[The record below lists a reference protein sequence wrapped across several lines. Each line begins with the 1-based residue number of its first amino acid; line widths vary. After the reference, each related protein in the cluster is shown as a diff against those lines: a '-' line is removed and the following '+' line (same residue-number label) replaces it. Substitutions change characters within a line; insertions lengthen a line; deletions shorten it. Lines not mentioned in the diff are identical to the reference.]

1 VRQAHEKETRDVLS
15 HPSRRAVR
23 GTFVTTAAVVAA
35 VLPTPQ
41 ADAQPSA
48 ADALAKYDELS
59 RQASQLN
66 QDKLKAQGDLSVK
79 RSELDKAKGDL
90 AAAQKAVESQRGQVD
105 LLTEATY
112 SGARFSQLSALLVSD
127 SQQDFL
133 NRMTAVNILAADNA
147 ETLKRLGEAVT
158 AADTATRTADE
169 ASAAAGK
176 LLAEID
182 QKSADLQK
190 QVDEARAQ
198 YASLSASAKNTLKNA
213 GDLSAIQAPPGTAGK
228 ALQFALDQR
237 GDRYVHGA
245 SGPDAWDCSSL
256 IQAAYRHANVSIGR
270 TSYDQA
276 KAGRAVSRGEV
287 KPGDII
293 VYYSGQSHVAM
304 AVDGVRAVHASTEGV
319 PVKIADIDSIGPIS
333 VIRRISD

>member
-1 VRQAHEKETRDVLS
+1 MRQAHEKEDRDVTS

-23 GTFVTTAAVVAA
+23 GAFVTTAAVVAA
-35 VLPTPQ
+35 VLPTTPGN
-41 ADAQPSA
+41 AQPSA
-48 ADALAKYDELS
+48 ADALAKFNELS
-59 RQASQLN
+59 QKATQLN
-66 QDKLKAQGDLSVK
+66 QDKLKAQGDLTAK
-79 RSELDKAKGDL
+79 QGELDRAKATL
-90 AAAQKAVESQRGQVD
+90 ATAQEAARLQRGQVD
-105 LLTEATY
+105 LLTEVSY
-112 SGARFSQLSALLVSD
+112 SGARFNQLSALLVSD

-133 NRMTAVNILAADNA
+133 NRMSALNILAADNA
-147 ETLKRLGEAVT
+147 EAMRKLTSAID
-158 AADTATRTADE
+158 AADAATRTADE
-169 ASAAAGK
+169 ATEASKK

-190 QVDEARAQ
+190 QLNDARTQ
-198 YASLSASAKNTLKNA
+198 YDSLSASTKSSLKNG
-213 GDLSAIQAPPGTAGK
+213 GDMSAIQAPPGTAGK

-245 SGPDAWDCSSL
+245 TGPDAWDCSSL
-256 IQAAYRHANVSIGR
+256 IQAAYRFANVSIGR

-304 AVDGVRAVHASTEGV
+304 AVDSVRAVHASTEGV
-319 PVKIADIDSIGPIS
+319 PVRIADIDSIGPIS